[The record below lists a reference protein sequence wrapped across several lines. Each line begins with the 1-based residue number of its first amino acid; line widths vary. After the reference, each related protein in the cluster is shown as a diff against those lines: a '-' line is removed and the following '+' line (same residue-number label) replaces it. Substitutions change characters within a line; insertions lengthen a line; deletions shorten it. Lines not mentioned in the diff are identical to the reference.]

1 MDGNRIDEKGNF
13 IALRSLEILRRMD
26 PGKLTRFIISDALK
40 LGATDVVAEIYIGR
54 ERRIKFANNE
64 VVVSEER
71 DERSAEIFVAIKE
84 KRASVSTDDLS
95 IQSIREAV
103 RQAVSLAKMSEPA
116 EIYAELPKGPFKY
129 DKSLLRAGKVSG
141 EPEKLIEH
149 VEAAVNAALAEGAK
163 RAAGTLI
170 YSSGKTWLRTSGKAY
185 GVASEATI
193 EISVRALASEDATG
207 HFVSIA
213 ADDKDFDPEEAG
225 KRAGEIAKM
234 ALNPIEGEP
243 GEYETLLGP
252 MVFAHLA
259 EHVGDASSAFYVD
272 AGLSF
277 LKDKLG
283 QQVSSEIFSLIDDPT
298 IPKTYGSAPFDDE
311 GIPTR
316 RNVIIDR
323 GVLKTY
329 LHNSTT
335 AKKFGAETTANAGL
349 IIPTPFN
356 LIVEGGG
363 KSFEKLLS
371 SIDDGIYVTND
382 WYLRYQ
388 NYRTGDFSTIP
399 RDGLFRIKRGSIES
413 SIKGLRISD
422 NMLRILKGIR
432 ELGRERYWISWW
444 EVETPVYAPHAII
457 EKVNFTKSTI

>member
-1 MDGNRIDEKGNF
+1 
-13 IALRSLEILRRMD
+13 MD
-26 PGKLTRFIISDALK
+26 PGKLTRFIVSNALK
-40 LGATDVVAEIYIGR
+40 LGATDVVAEVYVGR

-71 DERSAEIFVAIKE
+71 DERTAEIFVAIRE
-84 KRASVSTDDLS
+84 RRASISVDNLS

-103 RQAVSLAKMSEPA
+103 KQAIHLAKMSEPA
-116 EIYAELPKGPFKY
+116 ETYAELPRGPFKY
-129 DKSLLRAGKVSG
+129 DKSLLKAGKVSG
-141 EPEKLIEH
+141 DPEKLVDH
-149 VEAAVNAALAEGAK
+149 VEAAVNAALAEGAE
-163 RAAGTLI
+163 RVAGTLT
-170 YSSGKTWLRTSGKAY
+170 YSSGKTWLRTSGRAY
-185 GVASEATI
+185 GVASEATV
-193 EISVRALASEDATG
+193 EISVRALASEDAAG

-213 ADDKDFDPEEAG
+213 ADDRDFDPEEAG
-225 KRAGEIAKM
+225 RRAGEIARM
-234 ALNPIEGEP
+234 ALNPVEGEP

-252 MVFAHLA
+252 MVFAHLV
-259 EHVGDASSAFYVD
+259 EHVGDASSAYYVD

-277 LKDKLG
+277 FKDKLG
-283 QQVSSEIFSLIDDPT
+283 QEISSKVFSLIDDPT
-298 IPKTYGSAPFDDE
+298 IPRTYGSAAFDDE
-311 GIPTR
+311 GVPTR
-316 RNVIIDR
+316 RNVIVDR

-349 IIPTPFN
+349 IVPTPFN

-399 RDGLFRIKRGSIES
+399 RDGLFRIRRGSIES

-422 NMLRILKGIR
+422 NMLRILSRIR

-444 EVETPVYAPHAII
+444 EVETPVYAPHAIV
-457 EKVNFTKSTI
+457 EKLNFTKSTV